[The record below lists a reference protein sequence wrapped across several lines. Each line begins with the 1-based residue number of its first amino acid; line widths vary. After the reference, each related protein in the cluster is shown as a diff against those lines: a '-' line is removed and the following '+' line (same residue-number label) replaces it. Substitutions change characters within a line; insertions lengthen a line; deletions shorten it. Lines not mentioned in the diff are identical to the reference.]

1 MEESNT
7 AIKQPQGE
15 QAEAEL
21 KYSVWKDF
29 KIGLRIVISV
39 PLSQRYRVKCGWGLG
54 INCLAS
60 EKPVYP
66 ILASW

>member
-39 PLSQRYRVKCGWGLG
+39 PLSQRYRVKHQMAFKEEIKDPYSKFNFKL
-54 INCLAS
+54 L
-60 EKPVYP
+60 
-66 ILASW
+66 